1 MFFITNL
8 PLIFIIYFPRNW
20 NWIDWEKPRTFS
32 SFAFL
37 IYAGNID
44 NYTQGN
50 LQVTRFANYWQILCS
65 LGSYICNSNSNC
77 ISFNFLQFPLFLFS
91 WKLWIRPGES
101 AQLEYFIQIQIQF
114 KMLKRVRYISFNKN
128 PITFALVLSLKMQTW
143 ANLGPNVR
151 DISVCRQS

>member
-1 MFFITNL
+1 MCVLSSLSSIGGKYTLHTFIITITNL
-8 PLIFIIYFPRNW
+8 RSECRMSIKCFLLVRSFCQFLKRKYTLMFIIYFPRNL

-44 NYTQGN
+44 NYTLGN
-50 LQVTRFANYWQILCS
+50 LQVTRFAKYWQILCS

-91 WKLWIRPGES
+91 WKW
-101 AQLEYFIQIQIQF
+101 
-114 KMLKRVRYISFNKN
+114 
-128 PITFALVLSLKMQTW
+128 
-143 ANLGPNVR
+143 
-151 DISVCRQS
+151 